1 MEKSFAEFRKAMGE
15 RLRAAR
21 GDLTQAELA
30 ELTRY
35 TQQMISRY
43 ESGRVPKA
51 FWFLANL
58 SEAGVDVDH
67 VLTGRRRRGPGARR
81 LRAPG
86 GSERG

>member
-1 MEKSFAEFRKAMGE
+1 MEKSFAEFRTAMGE
-15 RLRAAR
+15 RLHAAR

-58 SEAGVDVDH
+58 SEAGVDIDY

-81 LRAPG
+81 LSA
-86 GSERG
+86 GSKRE